1 MTTHA
6 RVVCIALPIVLS
18 NATSPL
24 LGAVDT
30 AVIGQLGLA
39 APTGAVVPGRRL
51 HSAKPCHGAGQRDEA
66 LEGRDGLF
74 TAQGDAAEAFD

>member
-39 APTGAVVPGRRL
+39 APTGAVVPRACCG
-51 HSAKPCHGAGQRDEA
+51 H
-66 LEGRDGLF
+66 
-74 TAQGDAAEAFD
+74 FDSGFP